1 MTTRERSSPTPIGIA
16 MTEAGRGIRVLPEV
30 DPPVPPTREEIVA
43 STLAWAGVPA
53 RYADA
58 RFSNWRDTAGTRAAL
73 TAAQRVADRPANLVL
88 VGPWGCGKTRL
99 TASIMAARVERWL
112 DAYPS
117 EIIEDGP
124 EGLVTRPAFASR
136 FSGVPQLL
144 DAIRRSYEYDDE
156 PDPLRPLLTAPLLIL
171 DDLGREKA
179 TDWVLERLYV
189 LIDTRYGDHRPTVV
203 TTNYSLDELA
213 RRDYGA
219 MVSRLTE
226 AGSVVRISADDQRPG
241 AAHAS

>member
-1 MTTRERSSPTPIGIA
+1 MSEKRGGTQPIGMA
-16 MTEAGRGIRVLPEV
+16 MERAVLKLRPTKVEL
-30 DPPVPPTREEIVA
+30 PPPPTRDEIVA
-43 STLAWAGVPA
+43 ATLKWAGLPE
-53 RYADA
+53 RYAEA
-58 RFSNWRDTAGTRAAL
+58 RFGNWRDTTGTRAAL
-73 TAAQRVADRPANLVL
+73 KAAQRVAEHPANLVL

-99 TASIMAARVERWL
+99 SASIMAARVERWL

-124 EGLVTRPAFASR
+124 EGIVTRPPFASR
-136 FSGVPQLL
+136 FAGVPQLL
-144 DAIRRSYEYDDE
+144 DAIRRSYEYNDE

-189 LIDTRYGDHRPTVV
+189 LIDTRYGERRPTVV

-226 AGSVVRISADDQRPG
+226 AGSVVKISAADQRPG
-241 AAHAS
+241 AN

>member
-1 MTTRERSSPTPIGIA
+1 MTERQRSIPTPIGVA
-16 MTEAGRGIRVLPEV
+16 MTEAARAIRVLPTVE
-30 DPPVPPTREEIVA
+30 PPAPPTHEQIIG
-43 STLAWAGVPA
+43 STLRWAGVPD
-53 RYADA
+53 RYAEA
-58 RFSNWRDTAGTRAAL
+58 RFDNWRDTPGTRAAL
-73 TAAQRVADRPANLVL
+73 KAARRVAARPANLVL

-99 TASIMAARVERWL
+99 SASILATRAEAWL
-112 DAYPS
+112 NAYPR
-117 EIIEDGP
+117 EVIENGP
-124 EGLVTRPAFASR
+124 EGMVTRPPFASR
-136 FSGVPQLL
+136 FAGVPQLL

-189 LIDTRYGDHRPTVV
+189 MIDTRYGDRLPTVV

-213 RRDYGA
+213 KRDYGA

-226 AGSVVRISADDQRPG
+226 DGAVVQIAAPDQRPG
-241 AAHAS
+241 AAS